1 MRKKINTFILL
12 AVALWS
18 CSITKKFVTPSIQ
31 PKSLKLVDVYDIPY
45 QLSFQQTTVGGL
57 SGIDF
62 DSTEQLFYTICDD
75 RSALQP
81 ARFYGMKIM
90 FSDKKIDTIIF
101 QQAVTLQQP
110 NGKAYPSSKE
120 NPQQTPDPEA
130 IRYNPI
136 TQQLIWTSEGERIVT
151 VKDTVIADPSIQ
163 VIDRSGKY
171 IRSFS
176 LPENLRM
183 SYLEKGPRRNGV
195 LEGASFANN
204 YQTLWV
210 SLEEPR
216 HEDGPQAALEPNNAW
231 VRFYKFDVTKG
242 KSVAQYAYKLD
253 AVAYAPNP
261 TGSFMVNGI
270 PDIMDIGY
278 NKLLVMER
286 SFSTGRLACTIKIF
300 EVDLN
305 EAADVSNIES
315 LKDNPPQKPLRKKL
329 LLNMDE
335 LGIYTDNVEGM
346 CLGPRLK
353 NGKRSLWMIADNN
366 FSAAERTQVF
376 LFEVNE

>member
-1 MRKKINTFILL
+1 MLQ
-12 AVALWS
+12 VA
-18 CSITKKFVTPSIQ
+18 PS
-31 PKSLKLVDVYDIPY
+31 SLRLIDVYDIPY
-45 QLSFQQTTVGGL
+45 QFSFQQTTVGGL

-62 DSTEQLFYTICDD
+62 DKTEQVFYTISDD

-81 ARFYGMKIM
+81 ARFYTMKVILK
-90 FSDKKIDTIIF
+90 DEKIDTVLF

-110 NGKAYPSSKE
+110 NPSSKE
-120 NPQQTPDPEA
+120 NPQLTPDPEA

-136 TQQLIWTSEGERIVT
+136 TRQLVWTSEGERIVT
-151 VKDTVIADPSIQ
+151 AKDTVIADPSIQ
-163 VIDRSGKY
+163 VVDRTGKY

-176 LPENLRM
+176 LPDNLRM
-183 SYLEKGPRRNGV
+183 SALEKGPRRNGV
-195 LEGASFANN
+195 LEGATFTNN
-204 YQTLWV
+204 YQNLMV

-216 HEDGPQAALEPNNAW
+216 YEDGPQASLEPNDAW
-231 VRFYKFDVTKG
+231 VRLCKFNVSNG
-242 KSVAQYAYKLD
+242 KAVAQYAYKLD
-253 AVAYAPNP
+253 PVAYAPNP
-261 TGSFMVNGI
+261 PGSFMVNGI
-270 PDIMDIGY
+270 PDIMDIGN

-300 EVDLN
+300 MVDLN
-305 EAADVSNIES
+305 DAEDISSINS
-315 LKDNPPQKPLRKKL
+315 LKNNPPQQPLRKKL
-329 LLNMDE
+329 LLNLDE

-366 FSAAERTQVF
+366 FSALEKSQLF